1 MKNTKTTHNHF
12 LNGIIKENPLLVLVI
27 GLCPVVAV
35 STSLANSIGMGIA
48 TTAVLVCSNVLV
60 ALFRKH
66 IPDALRIPMCIII
79 ISTFVSATDYAL
91 AAWFPSLHAALGIFI
106 PLIVVNCII
115 LGRAEA
121 FAYHN
126 TVHASFLDG
135 LGMGCGFTLVLG
147 IMGFIRELVGNGTI
161 AGTITLFKN
170 PVLMMILPPGGFIA
184 LGIIMAIAQ
193 LKKRNFQ

>member
-12 LNGIIKENPLLVLVI
+12 FNGIIKENPLLVLVI

-35 STSLANSIGMGIA
+35 STSLANSIGMGLA
-48 TTAVLVCSNVLV
+48 TMVVLICSNVFI

-91 AAWFPSLHAALGIFI
+91 AAWFPSLHVALGIFI

-115 LGRAEA
+115 VGRAEA

-126 TVHASFLDG
+126 TVYASFLDG

-184 LGIIMAIAQ
+184 LGIIMAVAQ
-193 LKKRNFQ
+193 LRRNA